1 MLILDRSSYQRGLL
15 LRFSIALVMSLLLV
29 LTTAGLNKTQS
40 QSSSEDLRP
49 YDTELYRLSEILG
62 AVHYLRGL
70 CGANEGQLWRQ
81 QMEELLK
88 SEGTSAIR
96 RVRLVK
102 NFNKGYRSF
111 RRTYRHCT
119 NSATVALDRF
129 MTEGTSIAQNLVNE
143 NK

>member
-1 MLILDRSSYQRGLL
+1 MLIL
-15 LRFSIALVMSLLLV
+15 A
-29 LTTAGLNKTQS
+29 TAGANSANS
-40 QSSSEDLRP
+40 QSLNEDLRP
-49 YDTELYRLSEILG
+49 YDTKLNRLSEILG
-62 AVHYLRGL
+62 VIHYLRGL

-81 QMEELLK
+81 QMEEILK

-96 RVRLVK
+96 RVRLAL

-119 NSATVALDRF
+119 DSARVALDRF
-129 MTEGTSIAQNLVNE
+129 MTEGTTIAQNLVAE